1 MAEPRMQSDIA
12 VTSARD
18 LSGTIIGRFAIQEL
32 LGKGGMGEV
41 YRASDLR
48 LKRQVALKRI
58 APHLRGDK
66 RSRERLWKE
75 AEWASRLSDP
85 HIAAVHDV
93 IDEENEL
100 FIVME
105 FVEGQTLRRRLA
117 EAISIIEFLPIA
129 TECALALAAAH
140 NAGVVHHDINPEN
153 IMFPTSAQV
162 KPSDFFSPKNFHT
175 K

>member
-1 MAEPRMQSDIA
+1 MQSDIA

-18 LSGTIIGRFAIQEL
+18 LSGTTIGRFAIQEL

-93 IDEENEL
+93 IEEENEL

-105 FVEGQTLRRRLA
+105 YVRGLQLSPPDQFLLYQGALVYNQFGQSD
-117 EAISIIEFLPIA
+117 EAIDWLNN
-129 TECALALAAAH
+129 ALAA
-140 NAGVVHHDINPEN
+140 GYSPSRIRD
-153 IMFPTSAQV
+153 FPNFDDLRA
-162 KPSDFFSPKNFHT
+162 KPQFQELLRAKMN
-175 K
+175 

>member
-18 LSGTIIGRFAIQEL
+18 LSGTIIGRFAIREL

-48 LKRQVALKRI
+48 LKREVALKRI

-93 IDEENEL
+93 IEEENEL

-105 FVEGQTLRRRLA
+105 YVEGQTLRQHQIGRASCR
-117 EAISIIEFLPIA
+117 E
-129 TECALALAAAH
+129 
-140 NAGVVHHDINPEN
+140 GG
-153 IMFPTSAQV
+153 
-162 KPSDFFSPKNFHT
+162 
-175 K
+175 